1 MKSLY
6 TRKEAAELL
15 GLNIRSIDRLLEG
28 GELEKVVLTH
38 RAIRI
43 TGRSIK
49 KLTGGISLEAVN

>member
-1 MKSLY
+1 MKALY

-15 GLNIRSIDRLLEG
+15 ELNIRSIDRFLEK